1 MLGKLI
7 EPVSKI
13 LDKFV
18 QDKDQKAALAHEIAT
33 MAEQHAQEL
42 ALAQIAVNK
51 AEASNGNLFVAGW
64 RPAIGWICG
73 AALALA
79 FYTCAVNDRAA
90 FAWAGADAPEL
101 PAFDMQSL
109 MTDFDLACSVWAGC
123 ARLKSIRAFQNE
135 GQF

>member
-1 MLGKLI
+1 MIGKLI
-7 EPVSKI
+7 EPVANI
-13 LDKFV
+13 LDKFI

-33 MAEQHAQEL
+33 MAEQHAQAL

-73 AALALA
+73 AALAFHFILA
-79 FYTCAVNDRAA
+79 PLISSA

-109 MTDFDLACSVWAGC
+109 MTILGGMLGLGGLRTFEKYKGVA
-123 ARLKSIRAFQNE
+123 K
-135 GQF
+135 

>member
-7 EPVSKI
+7 EPVSNI

-51 AEASNGNLFVAGW
+51 AEASSGNLFVAGW

-73 AALALA
+73 AALAFHFILA
-79 FYTCAVNDRAA
+79 PLISSA

-109 MTDFDLACSVWAGC
+109 MTILTGMLGLGGLRTFEKYKGVS
-123 ARLKSIRAFQNE
+123 K
-135 GQF
+135 

>member
-7 EPVSKI
+7 EPVSNI

-51 AEASNGNLFVAGW
+51 AEASSGNLFVAGW

-73 AALALA
+73 AALAFHFILA
-79 FYTCAVNDRAA
+79 PLISSA
-90 FAWAGADAPEL
+90 FAWAGAYAPEL

-109 MTDFDLACSVWAGC
+109 MTILTGMLGLGGLRTFEKYKGVS
-123 ARLKSIRAFQNE
+123 K
-135 GQF
+135 

>member
-1 MLGKLI
+1 MIGKLI
-7 EPVSKI
+7 EPVANI
-13 LDKFV
+13 LDKFI

-33 MAEQHAQEL
+33 MAEQHAQAL

-51 AEASNGNLFVAGW
+51 AEATNSSLFVAGW

-73 AALALA
+73 AALAFHFILA
-79 FYTCAVNDRAA
+79 PLISSA

-109 MTDFDLACSVWAGC
+109 MTILTGMLGLGGLRTFEKYKGVS
-123 ARLKSIRAFQNE
+123 K
-135 GQF
+135 

>member
-7 EPVSKI
+7 EPVSNI
-13 LDKFV
+13 LDKFI

-73 AALALA
+73 AALAFHFILA
-79 FYTCAVNDRAA
+79 PLISSA

-109 MTDFDLACSVWAGC
+109 MTILTGMLGLGSLRTFEKYKGVA
-123 ARLKSIRAFQNE
+123 K
-135 GQF
+135 

>member
-7 EPVSKI
+7 EPVSNI
-13 LDKFV
+13 LDKFI

-42 ALAQIAVNK
+42 ALAQIEVNK
-51 AEASNGNLFVAGW
+51 AEASSGNLFVAGW
-64 RPAIGWICG
+64 RPFIGWICG
-73 AALALA
+73 SALAWHFILA
-79 FYTCAVNDRAA
+79 PMISSA

-109 MTDFDLACSVWAGC
+109 MTILTGMLGLGGLRTFEKYKGVS
-123 ARLKSIRAFQNE
+123 K
-135 GQF
+135 

>member
-1 MLGKLI
+1 MIGKLI
-7 EPVSKI
+7 EPVANI
-13 LDKFV
+13 LDKFI

-33 MAEQHAQEL
+33 MAEQHAQAL
-42 ALAQIAVNK
+42 ALAQIEVNK

-73 AALALA
+73 AALAFHFIFA
-79 FYTCAVNDRAA
+79 PMISSA

-109 MTDFDLACSVWAGC
+109 MTILGGMLGLGGLRTFEKYKGVA
-123 ARLKSIRAFQNE
+123 K
-135 GQF
+135 

>member
-7 EPVSKI
+7 EPVSNI

-73 AALALA
+73 AALAFHFILA
-79 FYTCAVNDRAA
+79 PLISSA

-109 MTDFDLACSVWAGC
+109 MTILTGMLGLGGLRTFEKYKGVS
-123 ARLKSIRAFQNE
+123 K
-135 GQF
+135 

>member
-33 MAEQHAQEL
+33 MAEQHAQAL
-42 ALAQIAVNK
+42 ALAQIEVNK

-73 AALALA
+73 AALAFHFILA
-79 FYTCAVNDRAA
+79 PLISSA

-109 MTDFDLACSVWAGC
+109 MTILTGMLGLGTLRTYEKYKGVS
-123 ARLKSIRAFQNE
+123 K
-135 GQF
+135 

>member
-1 MLGKLI
+1 MIGKLI
-7 EPVSKI
+7 EPVANI
-13 LDKFV
+13 LDKFI

-33 MAEQHAQEL
+33 MAEQHAQAL

-51 AEASNGNLFVAGW
+51 AEASSGNLFVAGW

-73 AALALA
+73 AALAFHFILA
-79 FYTCAVNDRAA
+79 PLISSA

-109 MTDFDLACSVWAGC
+109 MTILTGMLGLGGLRTFEKYKGVA
-123 ARLKSIRAFQNE
+123 K
-135 GQF
+135 

>member
-1 MLGKLI
+1 MIGKLI
-7 EPVSKI
+7 EPVANI
-13 LDKFV
+13 LDKFI

-33 MAEQHAQEL
+33 MAEQHAQAL

-51 AEASNGNLFVAGW
+51 AEATNSSLFVAGW

-73 AALALA
+73 AALAFHFILA
-79 FYTCAVNDRAA
+79 PLISSA

-109 MTDFDLACSVWAGC
+109 MTILTGMLGLGGLRTFEKYKGVA
-123 ARLKSIRAFQNE
+123 K
-135 GQF
+135 